1 MKIVILEPLG
11 VQEETLKKLAKP
23 LTDNGHEIIMSESK
37 TDHKNADILVIAN
50 SPLKGDVIK
59 SDKSLKMISVAF
71 TGVDHVDLNACRENN
86 IRVCNAAGYS
96 THAVAELTYGLIL
109 SVYRNIIP
117 LNSTARNA
125 GTKAGFSQREIFGK
139 TIGIV
144 GTGAIGMRVAELA
157 KVFGCNVIAYSRT
170 KKAEAE
176 KLGIKYVSLDELM
189 STSDIVSV
197 HVPLNDSTRGLINK
211 DRIALMKKTAIL
223 INTARGPIVDYTALG
238 EALKEGRIQG
248 AGLDVFEVEPPLP
261 KDNPL
266 FDAPNLVVTP
276 HIGFATEEAMITRAE
291 ITIENIK
298 KWLDGNPQNV
308 IL

>member
-1 MKIVILEPLG
+1 
-11 VQEETLKKLAKP
+11 
-23 LTDNGHEIIMSESK
+23 
-37 TDHKNADILVIAN
+37 
-50 SPLKGDVIK
+50 
-59 SDKSLKMISVAF
+59 
-71 TGVDHVDLNACRENN
+71 
-86 IRVCNAAGYS
+86 
-96 THAVAELTYGLIL
+96 
-109 SVYRNIIP
+109 
-117 LNSTARNA
+117 
-125 GTKAGFSQREIFGK
+125 
-139 TIGIV
+139 
-144 GTGAIGMRVAELA
+144 MRVAELA

-189 STSDIVSV
+189 RTSDIVSV
-197 HVPLNDSTRGLINK
+197 HIPLNDSTRGLI
-211 DRIALMKKTAIL
+211 DRDKIALMKKTAIL

-238 EALKEGRIQG
+238 EALKKGRIQG

-276 HIGFATEEAMITRAE
+276 HIGFATQEAMITRAE